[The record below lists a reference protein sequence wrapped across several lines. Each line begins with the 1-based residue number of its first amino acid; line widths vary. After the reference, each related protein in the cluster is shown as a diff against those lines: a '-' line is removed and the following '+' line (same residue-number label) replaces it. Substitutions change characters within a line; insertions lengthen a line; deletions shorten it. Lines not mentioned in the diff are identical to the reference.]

1 VRRWTVP
8 ALERPSAP
16 LDPSTVLVVDEA
28 RVRYGRRIAVYDV
41 TLHVAAGELV
51 ALVGHNGSGKTSVL
65 RAAAGLVAV
74 DGGVV
79 DVRVPPG
86 TAHPLRYVPTDRP
99 VFGELS
105 VRDNL
110 WLGAGRMAPDRR
122 AARVDEVVGMFPE
135 LSGRLEIRAAVLS
148 GGEQR
153 LVSLGIALMV
163 RPVLLLVD
171 EPTQFLAPVAAARV
185 LEILR
190 GLADGGLAI
199 LMADTSVAA
208 AANVADRVYVM
219 NSGRIRSEHTGA
231 ELLASGP
238 RSWWRLL

>member
-1 VRRWTVP
+1 
-8 ALERPSAP
+8 
-16 LDPSTVLVVDEA
+16 
-28 RVRYGRRIAVYDV
+28 
-41 TLHVAAGELV
+41 
-51 ALVGHNGSGKTSVL
+51 
-65 RAAAGLVAV
+65 
-74 DGGVV
+74 
-79 DVRVPPG
+79 
-86 TAHPLRYVPTDRP
+86 
-99 VFGELS
+99 
-105 VRDNL
+105 
-110 WLGAGRMAPDRR
+110 MAPDRR